1 MEKKVGKSGKGL
13 IVTLIVLIVILILA
27 GAGYF
32 AIKYLITKAPA
43 KAIVNVE
50 VDVQDKEGSE
60 VQDVSNIS
68 LEVSGEGFE
77 LFERKVDIE
86 SRKIKLEVPSGEK
99 RLFIATANIEGL
111 NYQGSEEIDLLPGVE
126 RDIKIVAKT
135 TLLAEEVTEETT
147 EEATTQETTTEE
159 SKSEESKEETSEGEI
174 TKPTVDIDRIYG
186 PVMEGDICVQR
197 FKAKVT
203 GSPKP
208 TIKWNHDD
216 SNGALGKD
224 VAQVNLKA
232 GEEFDL
238 KVTVNNSAGS
248 ATATRHVKYECT
260 QTTTTTV
267 PPTVSFTADLAVTDI
282 YADSQWKVYIK
293 IKNLGPSNLTNAG
306 ATLSYTLGITP
317 PGGIPYAEGSSGPI
331 TINLNVG
338 QETAFDTGISLNQVA
353 WYTVTCSIE
362 AQTFTDPYP
371 STNNSFTKNITRGP

>member
-1 MEKKVGKSGKGL
+1 MEKKVGKSNKGL
-13 IVTLIVLIVILILA
+13 IITLIILIVILILA
-27 GAGYF
+27 GSGYF
-32 AIKYLITKAPA
+32 VVRYLITKVPA

-86 SRKIKLEVPSGEK
+86 ERIIKLEVPSGEK

-126 RDIKIVAKT
+126 RDIKIVVKM
-135 TLLAEEVTEETT
+135 TLLAEETTEETAKETVTEEAGS
-147 EEATTQETTTEE
+147 EEDKETTA
-159 SKSEESKEETSEGEI
+159 SEDGA

-238 KVTVNNSAGS
+238 KVTANNSAGS

-293 IKNLGPSNLTNAG
+293 IKNWGPSNLTNAG

-338 QETAFDTGISLNQVA
+338 QEAAFDTGISLNQVA

-362 AQTFTDPYP
+362 AQTFNDPNP
-371 STNNSFTKNITRGP
+371 STNNSFTKSITRGP